1 MEDKVVLKKGFFKKL
16 WYSITN
22 IDKYPEMSAEG
33 VKRAITYLMKII
45 VILSLVVCFG
55 VIYQIEEF
63 VKEGTRY
70 LENEFPDIIY
80 KDGQL
85 NINSEETMTLV
96 NEDLNIDKIIIDTK
110 DIEQE
115 QINQYKNSIE
125 TNQTGIIIL
134 KDKIILKNLLPSGEV
149 TYEYKDILGQ
159 SGMTEFTKQD
169 IIDYARSSDRYT
181 MYSGLFVSMFIYIW
195 ILYTLSTLTDAL
207 ILSAL
212 GYITT
217 IIARLK
223 MRFPAIF
230 NMAVYSLTLSLILN
244 IIYIAV
250 NIFIDFNITY
260 FQVMYTSVAYIYLV
274 AAIFIIK
281 SEFMKKQ
288 AELMKIIEEQEK
300 VKQENR
306 TEEPQEPQEPKEEEK
321 QEKPKEE
328 EKDNNI
334 GEEPKGEEA

>member
-85 NINSEETMTLV
+85 NINSGEAMTLG

-110 DIEQE
+110 DLEQE

-159 SGMTEFTKQD
+159 SGITEFTKQD

-195 ILYTLSTLTDAL
+195 ILYT
-207 ILSAL
+207 
-212 GYITT
+212 
-217 IIARLK
+217 
-223 MRFPAIF
+223 
-230 NMAVYSLTLSLILN
+230 
-244 IIYIAV
+244 
-250 NIFIDFNITY
+250 
-260 FQVMYTSVAYIYLV
+260 
-274 AAIFIIK
+274 
-281 SEFMKKQ
+281 
-288 AELMKIIEEQEK
+288 
-300 VKQENR
+300 
-306 TEEPQEPQEPKEEEK
+306 
-321 QEKPKEE
+321 
-328 EKDNNI
+328 
-334 GEEPKGEEA
+334 

>member
-85 NINSEETMTLV
+85 NINSGEAMTLG

-110 DIEQE
+110 DLEQE

-159 SGMTEFTKQD
+159 SGITEFTKQD

-181 MYSGLFVSMFIYIW
+181 MYSGLFVSMFIYI
-195 ILYTLSTLTDAL
+195 I
-207 ILSAL
+207 
-212 GYITT
+212 
-217 IIARLK
+217 
-223 MRFPAIF
+223 
-230 NMAVYSLTLSLILN
+230 N
-244 IIYIAV
+244 I
-250 NIFIDFNITY
+250 D
-260 FQVMYTSVAYIYLV
+260 
-274 AAIFIIK
+274 
-281 SEFMKKQ
+281 
-288 AELMKIIEEQEK
+288 
-300 VKQENR
+300 
-306 TEEPQEPQEPKEEEK
+306 
-321 QEKPKEE
+321 
-328 EKDNNI
+328 
-334 GEEPKGEEA
+334 

>member
-1 MEDKVVLKKGFFKKL
+1 M
-16 WYSITN
+16 
-22 IDKYPEMSAEG
+22 
-33 VKRAITYLMKII
+33 
-45 VILSLVVCFG
+45 LVC
-55 VIYQIEEF
+55 
-63 VKEGTRY
+63 
-70 LENEFPDIIY
+70 
-80 KDGQL
+80 
-85 NINSEETMTLV
+85 
-96 NEDLNIDKIIIDTK
+96 
-110 DIEQE
+110 
-115 QINQYKNSIE
+115 
-125 TNQTGIIIL
+125 
-134 KDKIILKNLLPSGEV
+134 
-149 TYEYKDILGQ
+149 
-159 SGMTEFTKQD
+159 
-169 IIDYARSSDRYT
+169 
-181 MYSGLFVSMFIYIW
+181 
-195 ILYTLSTLTDAL
+195 LYTLSTLTDAL